1 LSIPHNAKIDLI
13 IVGAQKSATTSLKHY
28 LGEHPEIVAHP
39 QKELSFFI
47 DDKEYEHGVNSM
59 MEKYFSNSGKSINGK
74 KLVAKCALMYTTDK
88 SLKRLKEYNPQ
99 SKIVLI
105 IRNPVERTYSGYLMD
120 KDIAGHEFNAAELKK
135 LVKNQDDWKYGMFI
149 DSSIYIK
156 HLKNIY
162 RYFPKEQVKVLMYEN
177 IKNNAAQVCREV
189 FKWLG
194 VSESFTPE
202 TDRKYNA
209 TRKKKSNAYSKLLR
223 KVFVPHSVA
232 RKIFNTVVPE
242 HYNYKVGEALH
253 NLNKK
258 STGYDNMDAEA
269 KTFLHD
275 FYRPYNKELAELTGF
290 DLSSWEK

>member
-1 LSIPHNAKIDLI
+1 LSKPHSAKINLF

-28 LGEHPEIVAHP
+28 LGEHPEIVSHP
-39 QKELSFFI
+39 QKELSYFI
-47 DDKEYEHGVNSM
+47 DDTEYSHGVKPM
-59 MEKYFSNSGKSINGK
+59 MDKYFTKNGKSTEGK

-88 SLKRLKEYNPQ
+88 GLKRLKEYNPQ
-99 SKIVLI
+99 SKIIFIV
-105 IRNPVERTYSGYLMD
+105 RNPVERTYSGYLMD
-120 KDIAGHEFNAAELKK
+120 KDIAGHEFSAAELKK
-135 LVKNQDDWKYGMFI
+135 LVKSTDDWKYGMFI
-149 DSSIYIK
+149 DSSIYVK
-156 HLKNIY
+156 HLKNLY
-162 RYFPKEQVKVLMYEN
+162 NYFPKEQVKVLLYED
-177 IKNNAAQVCREV
+177 IKSNAAAICKEV

-209 TRKKKSNAYSKLLR
+209 TLKKKSNAYSKLLR

-258 STGYDNMDAEA
+258 STGYNNMDAGA
-269 KTFLHD
+269 KAFLHE